1 MTTITPHHAPV
12 PDEAPL
18 DDLALA
24 EWAARAAGHELRARF
39 REPLTGFGRK
49 DSVLDY
55 VSDADR
61 AAEAAALAVID
72 RHAPADAVLA
82 EEGGSR
88 AGATGRTWI
97 IDPLDGTASYV
108 RGLVPWAVS
117 IALADVGEEYAR
129 LGVVYDVMGDECW
142 TVCEGR
148 PVMLNGTPVGHERW
162 TDDLSECQM
171 MGTLIMDHDD
181 HGQAERSWR
190 ALRSVGRARD
200 CGSAA
205 VALAWLAAGRIDLVY
220 YESRLFEWDIAGGRA
235 LCLAQGMESHR
246 FAPLG
251 DDPDVA
257 PFVCGPPDLIA
268 QWRERVGL

>member
-1 MTTITPHHAPV
+1 MSTAHLHQIV
-12 PDEAPL
+12 PDEAPES
-18 DDLALA
+18 DLALA
-24 EWAARAAGHELRARF
+24 EWAARSAGHELRSRF

-49 DSVLDY
+49 QTVLDY

-61 AAEAAALAVID
+61 AAEQAALAVID
-72 RHAPADAVLA
+72 RFAPADAILA

-88 AGATGRTWI
+88 AGSTGRTWI
-97 IDPLDGTASYV
+97 IDPLDGTAAYV

-117 IALADVGEEYAR
+117 IALSEPGDTHPS
-129 LGVVYDVMGDECW
+129 LGVVYDVMSEECW
-142 TVCEGR
+142 TVAPGE
-148 PVMLNGTPVGHERW
+148 PVRRNGTPVGHERW

-220 YESRLFEWDIAGGRA
+220 YESRLYEWDIAGGVA
-235 LCLAQGMESHR
+235 LCVAQGMIAER
-246 FAPLG
+246 LDALVE
-251 DDPDVA
+251 DPTVA
-257 PFVCGPPDLIA
+257 PFICGPPDLVA
-268 QWRERVGL
+268 QWRQKIGI